1 MKKENLKQ
9 KVFKHLDEKGYIL
22 DQEYFRLCKNGTE
35 FPNLTTM
42 TEYQKQWHRL
52 QGDLSFFTD
61 KKYTLEKHG
70 KTRIAKLEDGTCYKV
85 GKDFYEMKS
94 DPQTSH
100 II

>member
-1 MKKENLKQ
+1 MNLKQ

-22 DQEYFRLCKNGTE
+22 DQDYFRLCKNGTE
-35 FPNLTTM
+35 FPNLQTM
-42 TEYQKQWHRL
+42 TEYQRQWHRL

-61 KKYTLEKHG
+61 KKYILEKHG

-94 DPQTSH
+94 TPQTSL